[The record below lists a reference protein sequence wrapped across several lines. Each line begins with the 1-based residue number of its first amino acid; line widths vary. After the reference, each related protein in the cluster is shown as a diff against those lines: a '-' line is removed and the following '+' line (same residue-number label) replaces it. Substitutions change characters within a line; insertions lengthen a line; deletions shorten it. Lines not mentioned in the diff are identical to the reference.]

1 MSAASTTDV
10 GSLTAAV
17 EWAVSC
23 WRADVAP
30 NLPSTTM
37 EWVTATFFLVGVV
50 SIATAVLPWLASL
63 FFFRQSLKKRYN
75 ASWAL
80 VTGERGRARAQMD
93 DC

>member
-1 MSAASTTDV
+1 
-10 GSLTAAV
+10 
-17 EWAVSC
+17 
-23 WRADVAP
+23 
-30 NLPSTTM
+30 M

-80 VTGERGRARAQMD
+80 VTGERGRARAQMG
-93 DC
+93 DCWSALCPLWTNNSFARAHTSTLTLTPFPLPPSPP